1 MGVASLQRRIF
12 HWLDGYGTRGAVTFA
27 ISTVFVI
34 AIIACVVAGMAV
46 TVHELPIRWRTVA
59 VTVIGA
65 TQFLF
70 FAEYILRISSAPARD
85 AKHRLAPFHARLEY
99 LRSPM
104 GLIDLLALMPGL
116 LLMTGAEPWFDDV
129 AALFVLLKLA
139 RYNPALGLLGTVIR
153 NERKSLMAALVSV
166 FILMVLA
173 AGVVYL
179 IEREAQPK
187 AFSSVPASMWWA
199 ITTMAT
205 VGYGDMTPIT
215 PLGRLF
221 GGFIM
226 LLGIATFA
234 LPAGI
239 MGSGFVHELQR
250 RDQLNSWKTV
260 ARLPLFA
267 DLEAVRIASIARL
280 LQHEIVP
287 KGHVIV
293 QKGAKAVAMYFL
305 TAGTVEVDV
314 EPRPVRL
321 GPGSHFGE
329 IALLQDVVRTATV
342 TSVTDCKLL
351 SLSVADF
358 RALMDE
364 QPDLRTKLEAAVA
377 SRSATPPR

>member
-1 MGVASLQRRIF
+1 MGIASLQRRIF

-34 AIIACVVAGMAV
+34 AIVACVIAGMAV
-46 TVHELPIRWRTVA
+46 TVHELPVRWRMVA
-59 VTVIGA
+59 ETVIET
-65 TQFLF
+65 TQLLFLV
-70 FAEYILRISSAPARD
+70 EYILRIFSAPARD
-85 AKHRLAPFHARLEY
+85 AKHRIAPFHARLDY

-104 GLIDLLALMPGL
+104 GLIDLFALTPGL
-116 LLMTGAEPWFDDV
+116 LRVTGAEPWFDDV

-153 NERKSLMAALVSV
+153 NERKPLMAALVSV
-166 FILMVLA
+166 FILLVLA
-173 AGVVYL
+173 AGIVYL
-179 IEREAQPK
+179 LERDAQPK
-187 AFSSVPASMWWA
+187 TFSSVPASMWWA
-199 ITTMAT
+199 VTTMAT

-215 PLGRLF
+215 PFGRLF

-226 LLGIATFA
+226 LLGIAMFA
-234 LPAGI
+234 VPAGI
-239 MGSGFVHELQR
+239 MASGFATELQR
-250 RDQLNSWKTV
+250 RDRIAGWKTV

-267 DLEAVRIASIARL
+267 DLEASRIATIARL
-280 LQHEIVP
+280 LQHEFVP
-287 KGHVIV
+287 KNHVIV

-329 IALLQDVVRTATV
+329 IALLRDIDRTATV

-351 SLSVADF
+351 SLSVPDF
-358 RALMDE
+358 RALMAE
-364 QPDLRTKLEAAVA
+364 QPELRARLEETVAA
-377 SRSATPPR
+377 RSATPPR

>member
-1 MGVASLQRRIF
+1 MGIASLQRRIY
-12 HWLDGYGTRGAVTFA
+12 HWLDGYGTRGAVTYA

-34 AIIACVVAGMAV
+34 AIIACVVAGMSV
-46 TVHELPIRWRTVA
+46 TVHELPIGARRVA
-59 VTVIGA
+59 VSTIAV
-65 TQFLF
+65 TQLLF
-70 FAEYILRISSAPARD
+70 FVEYILRIFSAPARD
-85 AKHRLAPFHARLEY
+85 AKHWASPMRARFEY
-99 LRSPM
+99 MRSPM
-104 GLIDLLALMPGL
+104 GLIDLVALTPGL
-116 LLMTGAEPWFDDV
+116 FRVTGAEPWFDDV

-153 NERKSLMAALVSV
+153 NERKPLTAAVVSV
-166 FILMVLA
+166 LILMVLA

-179 IEREAQPK
+179 IERDAQPK

-199 ITTMAT
+199 VTTMAT

-215 PLGRLF
+215 PFGRLF

-226 LLGIATFA
+226 LLGIAMFA

-239 MGSGFVHELQR
+239 MGSGFVSELQR
-250 RDQLNSWKTV
+250 RDQINGWKTV

-280 LQHEIVP
+280 LQHEFVP

-305 TAGTVEVDV
+305 TAGTVEVEV
-314 EPRPVRL
+314 EPKPVRL

-329 IALLQDVVRTATV
+329 IALLRDVVRTATV

-358 RALMDE
+358 RELMEE
-364 QPDLRTKLEAAVA
+364 QPELRAKLEDAVA
-377 SRSATPPR
+377 ARDATPPR